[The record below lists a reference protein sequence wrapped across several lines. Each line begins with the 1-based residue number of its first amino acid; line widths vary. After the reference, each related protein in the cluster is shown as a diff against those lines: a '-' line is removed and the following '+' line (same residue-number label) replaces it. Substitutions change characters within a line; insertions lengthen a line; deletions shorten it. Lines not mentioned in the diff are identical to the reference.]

1 MNRMC
6 IGAAFVAG
14 AALLSV
20 VNGCAF
26 APRGSDELVALDLGP
41 WSRPTSFASAA
52 AQRRFDEGLTLA
64 YAFNHDEAVRRFE
77 AAARHDP
84 SHPMP
89 YWGIALVH
97 GPHVNKP
104 DLPLDRAQAAF
115 AAWNDARA
123 RIERA
128 SPVERAL
135 VEALGARY
143 SADPDAPRAPL
154 DRAYA
159 DAMRTV
165 HARFPDD
172 PDVGA
177 LTAEAL
183 MDLQPWDYWAA
194 DGAPK
199 GNTTEFIA
207 ILERDLDRFPTNP
220 GLNHLYIHAME
231 AGPMPQ
237 KAKAAADRLR
247 SLTPDA
253 GHLLH
258 MPAHVDIRLGDFE
271 LASEANRVAMAADA
285 RLEAATPRAGFYRVY
300 MAHNPHF
307 LAFTSMMQGNFA
319 NAHAAARAM
328 IDGMPQEFIRE
339 AGALADGFAPVEV
352 HVLVRFGKW
361 NEILDLPAFAEH
373 LLFANATRHYARGV
387 ALTALDRTDEA
398 ALELAALEAT
408 AAKLDARVIGINEAR
423 VVIRIACDL
432 LAGEL
437 AFRRGDRD
445 GGLALLRAAVA
456 TEDTLLYMEPPDW
469 MMPARHPLGA
479 ALLEAGRFDEAARV
493 FREDLARFPE
503 NGWALF
509 GLSQAMEGLGDAN
522 AAADARRRH
531 REAFAHADVEL
542 RSPCFCQPGVGFGA
556 LRMLVPKR

>member
-1 MNRMC
+1 MRSMS

-14 AALLSV
+14 AVLLSI
-20 VNGCAF
+20 VNGCAL
-26 APRGSDELVALDLGP
+26 APRGGTELVPLDVGP
-41 WSRPTSFASAA
+41 WTRPGAFASQD

-77 AAARHDP
+77 AATRIDP

-104 DLPLDRAQAAF
+104 DLPRDRALAAF
-115 AAWNDARA
+115 AAWTEARA
-123 RIERA
+123 RIDRA
-128 SPVERAL
+128 SPVDRAL
-135 VEALGARY
+135 IEALGSRY

-159 DAMRTV
+159 DAMRAV

-172 PDVGA
+172 PDIGA

-183 MDLQPWDYWAA
+183 MDLQPWDYWAP
-194 DGAPK
+194 DGTPK
-199 GNTTEFIA
+199 GNTNEFLA
-207 ILERDLDRFPTNP
+207 ILERDLERFPTNP

-231 AGPMPQ
+231 AGPMPH

-247 SLTPDA
+247 TLTPDA

-258 MPAHVDIRLGDFE
+258 MPAHIDIRLGDFE

-328 IDGMPQEFIRE
+328 LDGMPEEFVRE
-339 AGALADGFAPVEV
+339 AGALADGFTPVEV

-361 NEILDLPAFAEH
+361 NEILELAAFPEH
-373 LLFANATRHYARGV
+373 LVFANATRHYARGV

-398 ALELAALEAT
+398 AVELAALEAV
-408 AAKLDARVIGINEAR
+408 AAQLDARIIGINEAR
-423 VVIRIACDL
+423 VVIRIARDL

-437 AFRRGDRD
+437 AFRRGERD
-445 GGLALLRAAVA
+445 AGLALLRSAVA

-479 ALLEAGRFDEAARV
+479 ALLEAGRFDEAERV
-493 FREDLARFPE
+493 FREDLVRFPE

-509 GLSQAMEGLGDAN
+509 GLAQALDGLGN
-522 AAADARRRH
+522 AEGAADARRRH
-531 REAFAHADVEL
+531 RAAFAHADVEL
-542 RSPCFCQPGVGFGA
+542 KSPCFCQPGVGLGV
-556 LRMLVPKR
+556 LRSFLPKR